1 MNMDWLSD
9 NTRQWSYL
17 GPIKIWKT
25 CKTERYGW
33 GWAIRSGRDSH
44 LVWCPWQPSA
54 DCSSL
59 IEAKSGY
66 APHTTI
72 VIFFGYYGRWSRY
85 VFLLFINFCVQMLQR
100 LYQQY
105 DIVRKSANLAS
116 GCPPKNLGHKM
127 HKTQPLVLLFFSWGV
142 TNKAK
147 KVQNRFVAEC
157 FGLFFSSY
165 HPVLSLTDSNGSP

>member
-1 MNMDWLSD
+1 MSLTTVGRLLLPN
-9 NTRQWSYL
+9 WSQV
-17 GPIKIWKT
+17 GICT
-25 CKTERYGW
+25 T
-33 GWAIRSGRDSH
+33 
-44 LVWCPWQPSA
+44 
-54 DCSSL
+54 
-59 IEAKSGY
+59 
-66 APHTTI
+66 HTTI
-72 VIFFGYYGRWSRY
+72 AKAACLIGQNYLFFYGCYGRWSRY
-85 VFLLFINFCVQMLQR
+85 VFLLFINFCVHMLQR

-165 HPVLSLTDSNGSP
+165 RPVLSLTEVMDPHNLH

>member
-1 MNMDWLSD
+1 MSLTTVGRLLLPNWSQVGICTTH
-9 NTRQWSYL
+9 NNRQSRLFYRTKL
-17 GPIKIWKT
+17 PIF
-25 CKTERYGW
+25 YG
-33 GWAIRSGRDSH
+33 
-44 LVWCPWQPSA
+44 C
-54 DCSSL
+54 
-59 IEAKSGY
+59 
-66 APHTTI
+66 
-72 VIFFGYYGRWSRY
+72 YGRWSRY
-85 VFLLFINFCVQMLQR
+85 VFLLFINFCVHVLQK

-157 FGLFFSSY
+157 FGLFLAATALFFLWLIVMDP
-165 HPVLSLTDSNGSP
+165 HNLH

>member
-1 MNMDWLSD
+1 MSLTTVGRLLLPN
-9 NTRQWSYL
+9 WSQV
-17 GPIKIWKT
+17 GICT
-25 CKTERYGW
+25 THNHCQ
-33 GWAIRSGRDSH
+33 SH
-44 LVWCPWQPSA
+44 LSYRTKLLVF
-54 DCSSL
+54 
-59 IEAKSGY
+59 Y
-66 APHTTI
+66 
-72 VIFFGYYGRWSRY
+72 GYYGWWSRY
-85 VFLLFINFCVQMLQR
+85 VFLLFINFCVHMLQR

-165 HPVLSLTDSNGSP
+165 RPVLSLTEVMDPHNLH